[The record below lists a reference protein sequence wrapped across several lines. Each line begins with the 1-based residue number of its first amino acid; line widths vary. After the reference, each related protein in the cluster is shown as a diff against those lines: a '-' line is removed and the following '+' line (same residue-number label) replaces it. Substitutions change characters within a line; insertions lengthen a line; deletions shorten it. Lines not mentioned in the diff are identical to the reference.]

1 MTSNPEDIVS
11 LLNPGY
17 ESEGEIDT
25 RKLVL
30 EMSRKNKKGGAFESL
45 G

>member
-1 MTSNPEDIVS
+1 MTSNPEDILS
-11 LLNPGY
+11 LLNSGY

-30 EMSRKNKKGGAFESL
+30 EACRKNRKGGAFESL